1 MIRKYRI
8 KSSLENYR
16 ASFEMLLDDNQQ
28 RRNQSLTH
36 IRNLISHYEDKYVD
50 ARTFKES
57 YREIEVVGNTYR
69 DLNTAQFRQY
79 IMGEATCIRF
89 VREELVVDIIPFI
102 EKPTELKDDEEF
114 SEYIDQWREEGVT
127 EYLKLAGLSMTP
139 SKNKR
144 RKRTAV

>member
-8 KSSLENYR
+8 KSSIENYR
-16 ASFEMLLDDNQQ
+16 ASFEMLLEDGRSTGNAT
-28 RRNQSLTH
+28 LAH
-36 IRNLISHYEDKYVD
+36 LRNLISHYENKYVD

-127 EYLKLAGLSMTP
+127 EYLKLAGLSMTS

-144 RKRTAV
+144 RKKVSA